1 MGKKILVVDD
11 EPEMLNLIRFT
22 LDSAGYEVV
31 TCDTGRHAWNAI
43 VDNKPDLLLLDV
55 MLPGIDGYSLQIK
68 ISQDEQTKD
77 IPIIVL
83 TALEPSRTLFK
94 KFPQVKGFMTKPFK
108 TDDLVAQVES
118 TIGKPDGKATD
129 PAS

>member
-1 MGKKILVVDD
+1 MPKKVLVVDD
-11 EPEMLNLIRFT
+11 EPEMLNLIHFT
-22 LDSAGYEVV
+22 LQQAGYDVS

-43 VDNKPDLLLLDV
+43 IETKPDLLLLDV

-68 ISQDEQTKD
+68 ISQDDATKD

-108 TDDLVAQVES
+108 TDDLVEAVEKA
-118 TIGKPDGKATD
+118 IGKATKE
-129 PAS
+129 PAA

>member
-1 MGKKILVVDD
+1 MAKKVLVIDD

-22 LDSAGYEVV
+22 LQQGGYDIV

-43 VDNKPDLLLLDV
+43 MDNKPDLLLLDV

-68 ISQDEQTKD
+68 ISQDDATKH

-94 KFPQVKGFMTKPFK
+94 KFEQVKGFMTKPFK
-108 TDDLVAQVES
+108 TDDLLAKVAEVLGES
-118 TIGKPDGKATD
+118 TESKA
-129 PAS
+129 